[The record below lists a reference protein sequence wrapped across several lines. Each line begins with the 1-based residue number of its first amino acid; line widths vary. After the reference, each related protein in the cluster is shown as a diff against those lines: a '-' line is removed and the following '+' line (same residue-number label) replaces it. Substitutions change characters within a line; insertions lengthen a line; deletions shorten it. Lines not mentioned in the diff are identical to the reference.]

1 MSAQLTWRALNEAG
15 NARTA
20 ANRSAFLPQ
29 TLAFSA
35 QMLLRSS
42 NLPQERYNSQE
53 PVSKKEIPDQ
63 WPSPDRGAGELEI
76 CQGSSCPQ
84 RPHARR
90 ASLPVSARPRPD
102 PDSEES
108 VLSLSTQ
115 NPYLPLYRIVGFD
128 VARSLPSLKS
138 PVLFIAPDLK
148 RYRRMKTLKCSTLH
162 SLAQGW

>member
-29 TLAFSA
+29 TLASSV

-63 WPSPDRGAGELEI
+63 WPSPDRGKVELEI

-115 NPYLPLYRIVGFD
+115 IPYLPLYRIAGFD

-138 PVLFIAPDLK
+138 PALFITPDL
-148 RYRRMKTLKCSTLH
+148 
-162 SLAQGW
+162 